1 MTMTPYLIA
10 LLPVA
15 LFLCVL
21 ILMDSFKLVHPSELA
36 FALVGGALAALL
48 SAAIAPWVRMT
59 GADQVINTRL
69 LSPAIEEIIK
79 GAVIVIILSSRWIGF
94 PVDAAIQG
102 FATGAGFALVENI
115 IYVHARPDASA
126 SLWVVRGFGTAI
138 LHGAATALFAM
149 IALRLTA
156 KRGAQSPVA
165 YLPAIAAA
173 IALHAGFNST
183 VIPPFVQMLILL
195 IIVPLLLVFVFEWS
209 ERATREW
216 VGAGLDLDVELLDLV
231 TSDAFEVTHFARYLN
246 ELRARFPG
254 PIVAD
259 MFCLLRLQL
268 ELSAQAKG
276 KLIARAAGLELAADS
291 DTRAALDE
299 FQYLRRSIGRT
310 GLLALKPLSVT
321 TDRDH
326 WHSHLLGR

>member
-1 MTMTPYLIA
+1 MAPYALA

-21 ILMDSFKLVHPSELA
+21 LLMDSFKLVHPYELF
-36 FALVGGALAALL
+36 FALVGGALAALV
-48 SAAIAPWVRMT
+48 SAAIAPWVRLT
-59 GADQVINTRL
+59 GVDQLINVRV
-69 LSPAIEEIIK
+69 LSPAIEEVLK
-79 GAVIVIILSSRWIGF
+79 GLVIFVILASRWIGF

-102 FATGAGFALVENI
+102 FATGAGFALVENL
-115 IYVHARPDASA
+115 IYIHVRPGSPL

-156 KRGAQSPVA
+156 RRGTTRPAA
-165 YLPAIAAA
+165 YLAAAAAA
-173 IALHAGFNST
+173 IGLHAGFNST
-183 VIPPFVQMLILL
+183 VLPPFVQMLVLL
-195 IIVPLLLVFVFEWS
+195 IIVPLLLVFVFDWS

-246 ELRARFPG
+246 ELGARFPG

-276 KLIARAAGLELAADS
+276 KLIARSAGLEIAADD

-299 FQYLRRSIGRT
+299 FQHLRRSIGRT

-321 TDRDH
+321 SDRDH
-326 WHSHLLGR
+326 WHSHLLSR

>member
-1 MTMTPYLIA
+1 VAPYLLA

-21 ILMDSFKLVHPSELA
+21 LLMDSFKLVHPHELA
-36 FALVGGALAALL
+36 FAIVGGATAALI
-48 SAAIAPWVRMT
+48 SDAVAPWVRET
-59 GADQVINTRL
+59 GVSQLVDVRI
-69 LSPAIEEIIK
+69 LSPAIEELIK
-79 GAVIVIILSSRWIGF
+79 GAVIAAILASRWIGF

-102 FATGAGFALVENI
+102 FAVGAGFSLVENL
-115 IYVHARPDASA
+115 IYIGARPTAPL
-126 SLWVVRGFGTAI
+126 SLWLVRGFGTAI

-149 IALRLTA
+149 IAQRRAARYGARSLRC
-156 KRGAQSPVA
+156 
-165 YLPAIAAA
+165 YLPGLAGA
-173 IALHAGFNST
+173 IALHAGFNSA
-183 VIPPFVQMLILL
+183 VLPPFVQMLILL
-195 IIVPLLLVFVFEWS
+195 ILVPLLIVYVFEWS
-209 ERATREW
+209 ERATKEW

-231 TSDAFEVTHFARYLN
+231 TSDAFEVTHFARYLR
-246 ELRARFPG
+246 ELRSRFPG
-254 PIVAD
+254 TVVAD

-276 KLIARAAGLELAADS
+276 KLIARSAGLEVQADA

-299 FQYLRRSIGRT
+299 YQYLRRSIGRT

-321 TDRDH
+321 SDRDH

>member
-1 MTMTPYLIA
+1 MAPYILA

-15 LFLCVL
+15 LFLCAL
-21 ILMDSFKLVHPSELA
+21 LLMDSFKLVHPQELA
-36 FALVGGALAALL
+36 FAIVGGAIAALASDAL
-48 SAAIAPWVRMT
+48 APWVRQT
-59 GADQVINTRL
+59 GVSQLIDVRL

-79 GAVIVIILSSRWIGF
+79 GAVIVAILASRWIGF

-102 FATGAGFALVENI
+102 FAVGAGFALVENV
-115 IYVHARPDASA
+115 IYIGARPGSPL
-126 SLWVVRGFGTAI
+126 SLWMVRGFGTAI

-149 IALRLTA
+149 IAQRF
-156 KRGAQSPVA
+156 
-165 YLPAIAAA
+165 AARYGLASIKSYALGLLGA
-173 IALHAGFNST
+173 IALHAGFNSA
-183 VIPPFVQMLILL
+183 VLPPFVQMLILL
-195 IIVPLLLVFVFEWS
+195 ILVPVLLIYVFEWS
-209 ERATREW
+209 ERATKEW

-231 TSDAFEVTHFARYLN
+231 TSDAFEVTHFARYLA

-254 PIVAD
+254 AVVAD

-276 KLIARAAGLELAADS
+276 KLIARSAGLELAPDD

-299 FQYLRRSIGRT
+299 YRYLRRAIGRT

-321 TDRDH
+321 SERDH

>member
-1 MTMTPYLIA
+1 MTMAPYAIA

-21 ILMDSFKLVHPSELA
+21 LLMDSFKLVHPQELA
-36 FALVGGALAALL
+36 FALVGGALAAVL
-48 SAAIAPWVRMT
+48 SAALAPWVRMV
-59 GADQVINTRL
+59 GLDQMINVRVL
-69 LSPAIEEIIK
+69 FPSIEEILK
-79 GAVIVIILSSRWIGF
+79 GLVIVVILRARWVGF

-115 IYVHARPDASA
+115 FYIHGRPGAPL

-149 IALRLTA
+149 IALRFA
-156 KRGAQSPVA
+156 SKRGAASPVA
-165 YLPAIAAA
+165 YLPACGAA

-183 VIPPFVQMLILL
+183 VLPPFVQMLILL
-195 IIVPLLLVFVFEWS
+195 IVVPLLLVFVFEWS

-231 TSDAFEVTHFARYLN
+231 TSDAFEVTHFARYLD

-254 PIVAD
+254 PVVAD

-276 KLIARAAGLELAADS
+276 KLIARAAGLEIEADA

-299 FQYLRRSIGRT
+299 FQFLRRSIGRT

-321 TDRDH
+321 SDRDH

>member
-1 MTMTPYLIA
+1 MAPYALA

-15 LFLCVL
+15 VFLCVL
-21 ILMDSFKLVHPSELA
+21 LLMDSFKLVHPSELA
-36 FALVGGALAALL
+36 FVLLGGALAALV
-48 SAAIAPWVRMT
+48 SAAIAPWIKWAGV
-59 GADQVINTRL
+59 AQVVNVRL

-79 GAVIVIILSSRWIGF
+79 GLVIFVVLSSRWVGF

-115 IYVHARPDASA
+115 IYIHARPGSPL
-126 SLWVVRGFGTAI
+126 SLWIVRGFGTAI

-149 IALRLTA
+149 VALRFA
-156 KRGAQSPVA
+156 EKRGAASFGA
-165 YLPAIAAA
+165 YLPACGAA

-183 VIPPFVQMLILL
+183 LLPPFVQMLVLL
-195 IIVPLLLVFVFEWS
+195 IVVPLLLVVVFEWS

-216 VGAGLDLDVELLDLV
+216 IGAGLDLDVELLDLV

-254 PIVAD
+254 PVVAD

-276 KLIARAAGLELAADS
+276 KLIARSAGLELGADD

-326 WHSHLLGR
+326 WHSHLLGK